1 MKFSVIIAVFNGEK
15 YINRCVTHFL
25 AAKSINLEV
34 IVVNDGSTDGT
45 LNELKKLEADKRL
58 IIKSQTNKGV
68 SCARNLG
75 LDNCHGDWVFFCDAD
90 DWVNTVPFE
99 NAVNK
104 LSSVPDD
111 CNICV
116 IASNFVF
123 THQNQ
128 IHKTEIRHISNYGF
142 LKGANFR
149 LASWNYF
156 FRMSNIINNGIRYP
170 EGVICAEDQNFNL
183 KCICSS
189 PQIYTL
195 DDVVYNYD
203 QTNINSASKK
213 KHHGYWIKSR
223 LLAVED
229 LIIYCKRNSIDVRI
243 LQNQIERMYE
253 SYLYDFTTDISLKEK
268 MRFYKFHY
276 NNLVKSYPFLLSKM
290 KFRIGNLCFPL
301 CNLLFYLHKKNKG

>member
-34 IVVNDGSTDGT
+34 VVVNDGSTDGT

-58 IIKSQTNKGV
+58 IIKSQENKGV

-90 DWVNTVPFE
+90 DWVNTEPFE

-116 IASNFVF
+116 IVSNFVF
-123 THQNQ
+123 SHQNE
-128 IHKTEIRHISNYGF
+128 IHKTEIRHFSNYDF

-156 FRMSNIINNGIRYP
+156 FRMSNIRNNRIRYP

-213 KHHGYWIKSR
+213 KHQDYWIKSR

-243 LQNQIERMYE
+243 LRNQIERMYE
-253 SYLYDFTTDISLKEK
+253 SYLYDFTTDISLKDK
-268 MRFYKFHY
+268 GKFYATQYRKIVR
-276 NNLVKSYPFLLSKM
+276 LYPSLLPQM
-290 KFRIGNLCFPL
+290 KFKIGALCFPI
-301 CNLLFYLHKKNKG
+301 CNLLFYLHKRIKG